1 MLDPTFTSA
10 VVYSCQI
17 TLLTIG
23 FTLGYLTA
31 KVPNFAHGTIASIGA
46 YVAFTW
52 YLWGYSPYLATPIA
66 FVLTA
71 LVCLAIYRFVL
82 CPLSHLG
89 ATSISLMIST
99 IAIEMI
105 VLAFL
110 NIYADYLQF
119 QRLVASRFFILR
131 SVDFQALGLPGIFL
145 VSICA
150 ALLCIIL
157 LHTMLT
163 KTRFGISMRATVE
176 DPDLAST
183 MGVNVESVCAV
194 SWFLTGGLAGL
205 AGCLFSLWFQVDPNT
220 GSTLILTVFAASVL
234 GGLTSI
240 YGAIAGG
247 FAMAFAEVYVTSVL
261 ADVFGAWVIGYG
273 LLVPLVVMSI
283 VLLTF
288 PRGIAELVSGLY
300 WQGRLASQSRKNR
313 GD

>member
-1 MLDPTFTSA
+1 MLDPTLISA
-10 VVYSCQI
+10 IVYSCLI
-17 TLLTIG
+17 TLITIG

-31 KVPNFAHGTIASIGA
+31 KVPNFAHGTIAGIGA

-52 YLWGYSPYLATPIA
+52 YVWGYSPYLAAPIA

-71 LVCLAIYRFVL
+71 LVCLAVYRFIL
-82 CPLSHLG
+82 SPLAHLG
-89 ATSISLMIST
+89 ATTVSLMIST

-119 QRLVASRFFILR
+119 HVYVASRFFILR
-131 SVDFQALGLPGIFL
+131 SVDFQVMGIPGIL
-145 VSICA
+145 IVSICA
-150 ALLCIIL
+150 AVMCIVL

-176 DPDLAST
+176 SPDLAST
-183 MGVNVESVCAV
+183 MGVNVELVTSI

-220 GSTLILTVFAASVL
+220 GSRLILTVFAASVL

-240 YGAIAGG
+240 YGAIVGG
-247 FAMAFAEVYVTSVL
+247 FAMALAEVYVTSVL
-261 ADVFGAWVIGYG
+261 AGILGAWVIPYG
-273 LLVPLVVMSI
+273 LLIPLVVMSM

-288 PRGIAELVSGLY
+288 PRGIVELISGVY
-300 WQGRLASQSRKNR
+300 RERLISQYRKNR
-313 GD
+313 G